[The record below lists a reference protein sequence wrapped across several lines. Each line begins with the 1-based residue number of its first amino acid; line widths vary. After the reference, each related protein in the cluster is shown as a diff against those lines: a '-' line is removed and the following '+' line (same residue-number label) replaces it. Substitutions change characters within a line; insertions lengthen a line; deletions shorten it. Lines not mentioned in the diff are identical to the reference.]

1 MILSFL
7 YLWQMKILGF
17 DFENLFSI
25 KLFTFN
31 KMSFK
36 LLSKFDLRINYILQK
51 KYKIICL
58 EFIKTSFL

>member
-1 MILSFL
+1 
-7 YLWQMKILGF
+7 MKILGF